1 MTNNHGTLSNR
12 DKITNRIDKQK
23 WLTIKL
29 WYNEWMKEVMFIKM
43 IGRMNEYLMVKIMN
57 EWMNEW
63 TNEWIGLTYDNNE
76 TIGYRKNMTWQN
88 CLNLKKIIHAVY
100 NGNSRLV
107 DNLIWI
113 SGTHSI

>member
-29 WYNEWMKEVMFIKM
+29 WYNEWMKEMMFIKM

-57 EWMNEW
+57 EWMNERM
-63 TNEWIGLTYDNNE
+63 NELGQHT
-76 TIGYRKNMTWQN
+76 TIMKQ
-88 CLNLKKIIHAVY
+88 LNIEKIWHDKIV
-100 NGNSRLV
+100 
-107 DNLIWI
+107 
-113 SGTHSI
+113 

>member
-43 IGRMNEYLMVKIMN
+43 IGQMNEYLMVKIMN
-57 EWMNEW
+57 EWMNERM
-63 TNEWIGLTYDNNE
+63 NELGQHT
-76 TIGYRKNMTWQN
+76 TIMKQ
-88 CLNLKKIIHAVY
+88 LNIEKIWHDKIV
-100 NGNSRLV
+100 
-107 DNLIWI
+107 
-113 SGTHSI
+113 